1 MISFQNITKKY
12 FLTNDNAE
20 ITSVALDDVSFDV
33 RDKEFVSIVG
43 KSGAG
48 KTTLLKLLLV
58 QEKPTSGDVFFE
70 KQNIHNIKTKDLPD
84 LRRKIGSVFQDYKL
98 ISSKTV
104 YENVSYIMEVIGS
117 SDEEIRRDVPKILD
131 IVGLGNKL
139 GNFPAQL
146 SGGEKQRVAIAR
158 ALIHRPVVIL
168 ADEPTGN
175 LDPYHTFEIIQL
187 LRKINGMGTTVIL
200 STHNKDVINNLGK
213 RVITLEKGKLVRDEE
228 KGRFIL

>member
-12 FLTNDNAE
+12 FLKNNNQE
-20 ITSVALDDVSFDV
+20 VVSVALDDVSFKIKK
-33 RDKEFVSIVG
+33 KEFVSIVG

-58 QEKPTSGDVFFE
+58 QEKPTTGNVFFE
-70 KQNIHNIKTKDLPD
+70 EIDVDKIDLKYLPA

-98 ISSKTV
+98 IFSKTV
-104 YENVSYIMEVIGS
+104 YENVAYVLEVIGS
-117 SDEEIRRDVPKILD
+117 SDQEIKRDVPRVLD
-131 IVGLGNKL
+131 IVGLSNKL

-175 LDPYHTFEIIQL
+175 LDPYNTFEIIQL
-187 LRKINGMGTTVIL
+187 LRKINEMGTTVIL
-200 STHNKDVINNLGK
+200 STHNKEIINSLDK